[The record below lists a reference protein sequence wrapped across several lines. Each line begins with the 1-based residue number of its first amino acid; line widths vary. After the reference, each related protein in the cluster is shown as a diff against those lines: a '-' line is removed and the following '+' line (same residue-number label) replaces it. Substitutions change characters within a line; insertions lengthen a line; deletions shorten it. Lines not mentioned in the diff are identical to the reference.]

1 MMVHGQQPLDF
12 NFQRTYKRENV
23 KLEPQVDFMVNMYII
38 FLGTSAATPTTTRGL
53 SSLAI
58 VRDGEVLLF
67 DAGEGMQLNFIKS
80 KMGMNRKMK
89 IFITHMH
96 ADHCLG
102 LLGLLQTMSLQGR
115 ENKIDIYGEP
125 KLSEFIKENIRI
137 INFGLS
143 YEIHLHIIESEGL
156 VVKER
161 EYEVTCCSATHST
174 SAFSYCLTEIDRPGI
189 FNIHEARRLGIPEG
203 ELYGRLQNGEN
214 IIYNGKTIRTSQVVG
229 SRRLGRKVGISGDT
243 RPSEKLRKFFTDCDV
258 LVFEAT
264 YSQKLER
271 KALLNFHSTAKE
283 AAELAAGSRVRKLL
297 LTHFS
302 ARYSDTQEMLSE
314 AKSLH
319 KNVSAAEDLMVV
331 PVPYRE

>member
-1 MMVHGQQPLDF
+1 
-12 NFQRTYKRENV
+12 
-23 KLEPQVDFMVNMYII
+23 MVNMHVI
-38 FLGTSAATPTTTRGL
+38 FLGTSAATPTITRGL

-58 VRDGEVLLF
+58 VRGSEVLLF

-80 KMGMNRKMK
+80 KIGMNKKMK

-102 LLGLLQTMSLQGR
+102 LLGLLQTLSLQGR

-125 KLSEFIKENIRI
+125 RLSEFITENIRI

-143 YEIHLHIIESEGL
+143 YEVHLHIIESEGL

-161 EYEVTCCSATHST
+161 DYEVTCCNATHST
-174 SAFSYCLTEIDRPGI
+174 SAFSYSLTEINRPGI
-189 FNIHEARRLGIPEG
+189 FNILEARRLGIPEG
-203 ELYGRLQNGEN
+203 ELYGRLQNGED
-214 IIYNGKTIRTSQVVG
+214 IIYNGKAIFSSQVVG
-229 SRRLGRKVGISGDT
+229 PRRPGRKVGISGDT
-243 RPSEKLRKFFTDCDV
+243 RPSEKLRKFFMNCDV

-283 AAELAAGSRVRKLL
+283 AAEIAAGSKVKKLL

-302 ARYSDTQEMLSE
+302 ARYNDMQEILRE
-314 AKSLH
+314 AKSVYG
-319 KNVSAAEDLMVV
+319 NVSVAEDLMIV
-331 PVPYRE
+331 PIPYRE

>member
-1 MMVHGQQPLDF
+1 
-12 NFQRTYKRENV
+12 
-23 KLEPQVDFMVNMYII
+23 MVNMHVI
-38 FLGTSAATPTTTRGL
+38 FLGTSAATPTMTRGL

-58 VRDGEVLLF
+58 VRGGEVLLF

-80 KMGMNRKMK
+80 KIGMNKKMK

-102 LLGLLQTMSLQGR
+102 LLGLLQTLSLQGR

-125 KLSEFIKENIRI
+125 RLSEFITENIRI

-143 YEIHLHIIESEGL
+143 YEVHLHIIESEGL
-156 VVKER
+156 VVKESD
-161 EYEVTCCSATHST
+161 YEVTCCNATHST
-174 SAFSYCLTEIDRPGI
+174 SAFSYSLTEINRPGI
-189 FNIHEARRLGIPEG
+189 FNILEAKRLGIPEG
-203 ELYGRLQNGEN
+203 ELYGRLQNGED
-214 IIYNGKTIRTSQVVG
+214 IIYNGKAIFSSQVVG
-229 SRRLGRKVGISGDT
+229 PQRPGRKVGISGDT
-243 RPSEKLRKFFTDCDV
+243 RPSEKLRKFFMNCDV

-283 AAELAAGSRVRKLL
+283 AAEIAVGSRVKKLL

-302 ARYSDTQEMLSE
+302 ARYIDTQEILRE
-314 AKSLH
+314 AKSVYG
-319 KNVSAAEDLMVV
+319 NVSVAEDLMIV